1 MKEKRKLFF
10 SVYVYVEFII
20 FYFLFVLV
28 LSCLVIVIM
37 VFFTFVVL
45 LFMFPFYIICFFIIN
60 CLLLILTST
69 KCLFH
74 SVSPQS
80 WRILSFWINLLF
92 DFCYLVYLFIV
103 FTSINFKNVYSSSK
117 PVNIKILF
125 VICFIVFCY
134 FVYMKITCRIF
145 SGWFRG

>member
-1 MKEKRKLFF
+1 MLEMKSRKLLF
-10 SVYVYVEFII
+10 SVYVYVELNI
-20 FYFLFVLV
+20 FYFVFVLV

-37 VFFTFVVL
+37 VFYL
-45 LFMFPFYIICFFIIN
+45 LLIMFPFYIMCRFMIN
-60 CLLLILTST
+60 YLLLILTST

-74 SVSPQS
+74 SASPQS
-80 WRILSFWINLLF
+80 WRILLFWINLLF
-92 DFCYLVYLFIV
+92 EFCYLIYLFFV

-125 VICFIVFCY
+125 VICIIVLWY